1 MYVSF
6 RNDGNVIEKGG
17 KRIDDNNRQ
26 DFPQTTS

>member
-6 RNDGNVIEKGG
+6 RNDGNVIEKEE
-17 KRIDDNNRQ
+17 KRIGDNNRQ